1 MGEEIVHIGG
11 MSKLMDF
18 VTVMLFIQQV
28 FHLEC
33 LDLFWF
39 FLYLRL
45 LYYYF
50 RSNHQPGVAHKHD
63 IYKKTCN
70 IVFYSSTDDEIT
82 FPHEFIFVF
91 VWSDIVK
98 KKLWSKVGYWKKNK
112 KGGWLF
118 RGVVHRRGD

>member
-1 MGEEIVHIGG
+1 MKSYRRWGGGSRLKTVGGEIVHIGG

-33 LDLFWF
+33 LVLFCF
-39 FLYLRL
+39 FLCLRL

-63 IYKKTCN
+63 IYKKTCS

-98 KKLWSKVGYWKKNK
+98 KKVVVKSGVLEKK
-112 KGGWLF
+112 
-118 RGVVHRRGD
+118 